1 MEGTLND
8 SNAYWVTYEQ
18 HTQSYEL
25 ERSCYI

>member
-1 MEGTLND
+1 MEGTPND

-25 ERSCYI
+25 ERSCCV